1 MTVRWAGFAAPFRW
15 LVSAVD
21 VGRHQPGVVIAA
33 ALVLAA
39 AQTVPGLF
47 SQLLTATG
55 LPPGVSMGVSQAFGM
70 LVSLLVFPVLLGGFY
85 RILDGADRGT
95 PVRFGLLGE
104 GFGDG
109 SMRRLVVTQLLVIL
123 SFLLV
128 LAVMIAVIF
137 ASIGADGFQAL
148 AAWFQQV
155 AAMQAEQAA
164 GTASIAPPA
173 PPGGMGMMAAVF
185 LAFMPLFILLG
196 FGGSVAIAEAALR
209 GSGARDAF
217 SLGMRAA
224 FTNAASLLV
233 MVLVLMLPV
242 TLLMALVA
250 FVVTAIAGVLGLVS
264 PALAGIVAVL
274 LFLPLTALFLAWL
287 YAFSLQAWRSICGGD
302 AGMPPAQSSLG
313 FEA

>member
-39 AQTVPGLF
+39 AQMVPGLL
-47 SQLLTATG
+47 SQLLSAVG
-55 LPPGVSMGVSQAFGM
+55 LPAVVSVWVAQAIGM
-70 LVSLLVFPVLLGGFY
+70 LVSLLVAPVLLGGFF

-95 PVRFGLLGE
+95 PVQFGLLGT
-104 GFGDG
+104 GFSDG

-128 LAVMIAVIF
+128 LTVMIAVIF
-137 ASIGADGFQAL
+137 ASIGADGFQSVT
-148 AAWFQQV
+148 AWFQQV
-155 AAMQAEQAA
+155 AGMQAQQAA
-164 GTASIAPPA
+164 GAAPTMPPA
-173 PPGGMGMMAAVF
+173 PPESIRVMAAVF
-185 LAFMPLFILLG
+185 LAFMPLFIVLG
-196 FGGSVAIAEAALR
+196 FGGSIAMAAAALR

-217 SLGMRAA
+217 TLGMRAA

-242 TLLMALVA
+242 MLLMALVA
-250 FVVTAIAGVLGLVS
+250 FVVAAIAGVLGLVS
-264 PALAGIVAVL
+264 PALAGIVAML
-274 LFLPLTALFLAWL
+274 LFLPLTALVLAWF
-287 YAFSLQAWRSICGGD
+287 YAFSLQAWRSTCGGD
-302 AGMPPAQSSLG
+302 ADVPPAQGSEA